1 MAFLITTA
9 SSGGFL
15 AGYMLEMMLYAISFF
30 CILFVCLFLAVLGFS
45 LLHADLSLVAAS
57 EGSSL
62 VTVCRLLFAVASLVA
77 EHEL

>member
-1 MAFLITTA
+1 MPLV
-9 SSGGFL
+9 
-15 AGYMLEMMLYAISFF
+15 SFVF
-30 CILFVCLFLAVLGFS
+30 YLLVCLFLAVLGFS

-62 VTVCRLLFAVASLVA
+62 VTVCRLLIAVASLIA